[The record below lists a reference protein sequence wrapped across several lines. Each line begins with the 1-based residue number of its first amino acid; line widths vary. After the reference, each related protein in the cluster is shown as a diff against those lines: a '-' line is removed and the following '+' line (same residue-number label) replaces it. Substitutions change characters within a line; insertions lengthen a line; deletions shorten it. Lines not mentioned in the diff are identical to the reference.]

1 MTPTQTE
8 SITANVLR
16 QLDAVHPN
24 GMKASSLLTGC
35 HEDDLRFVDQAGL
48 NSLLSDLQ
56 EQGFVG
62 LKSSETTPEL
72 KRYVRTVKARTWLHD
87 NQL

>member
-1 MTPTQTE
+1 MSPTQIE
-8 SITANVLR
+8 AITVNVLR

-35 HEDDLRFVDQAGL
+35 HADDLRFCDQAAL

-56 EQGFVG
+56 EQGFVA
-62 LKSSETTPEL
+62 LKGNEAVPEM
-72 KRYVRTVKARTWLHD
+72 KRYTRTIKARAWLND
-87 NQL
+87 NGY

>member
-8 SITANVLR
+8 SITTNVLR

-35 HEDDLRFVDQAGL
+35 LEDDLRFVTADDL
-48 NSLLSDLQ
+48 KSLLSDLQ
-56 EQGFVG
+56 EQGFIEAVG
-62 LKSSETTPEL
+62 SETVPEL
-72 KRYVRTVKARTWLHD
+72 KRFKRTVKARVWLRD
-87 NQL
+87 NHY

>member
-8 SITANVLR
+8 SITRNVLL

-35 HEDDLRFVDQAGL
+35 HEDDLRFVNQDTL
-48 NSLLSDLQ
+48 NSLLADLQ
-56 EQGFVG
+56 EQGFVA
-62 LKSSETTPEL
+62 LKASETTPEL
-72 KRYVRTVKARTWLHD
+72 KRYVRTVKARAWL
-87 NQL
+87 NENRL